1 MFVTDCTEAKLAD
14 IVFIVDESGSISP
27 EDFSLIRSFLHKLVK
42 GLDVGLNQVRVGIVL
57 YSDKATA
64 HVYLNSF
71 DNKDEILEFIKILP
85 HRGGG
90 TLTGAALKFAKEN
103 VFVQD
108 KGSRLGL
115 GIQQVAVVITDGESQ
130 DEVSPAAT
138 ALRRAGVTVYAV
150 GVKNANIEE
159 LKAIASHPPKSHM
172 FNVDSFAKL
181 GSLERTLRKSLCYNI
196 LHSAASDTHRKYSIK
211 TG

>member
-1 MFVTDCTEAKLAD
+1 MFVTDCAAAKFAD
-14 IVFIVDESGSISP
+14 IVFIVDESGSIKT
-27 EDFSLIRSFLHKLVK
+27 EDFSLIRSFLYKIVK
-42 GLDVGLNQVRVGIVL
+42 GLDVGLKQVRVGIVL

-85 HRGGG
+85 QRGGG

-103 VFVQD
+103 VFVKD
-108 KGSRLGL
+108 KGSRLDL

-130 DEVSPAAT
+130 DKVSPAAT

-150 GVKNANIEE
+150 GVKNANIKE

-181 GSLERTLRKSLCYNI
+181 GSLEKTLRKRLCYNI
-196 LHSAASDTHRKYSIK
+196 LRSAVSVSARKYSIK